1 MKAIKKLLQSL
12 TYFDIGVILVL
23 ALLSIAF
30 FSFFYRKA
38 EYVNIRVK
46 VTDKEVLYAWSQP
59 QNWYA
64 ERFEIGDVEKDALG
78 RVISEIVGIER
89 FNVDSQRKAV
99 YLDLKVRAVYDSRSK
114 LYSARGKKL
123 NFGTPIRFDFSKITF
138 DGIVTEFP
146 NSEYQK
152 NLVIRDLKVVAK
164 LRGISQNSA
173 WTVEPEVVES
183 IKKGDIIK
191 DSNRVVLAEVLDS
204 KVMPAEHITQTDR
217 GELMLRYDPV
227 FKDGIFTLRI
237 RTKFYNGEPYVFD
250 NVPLRI
256 GEGLPLNFG
265 HTSVFPVIVDIQN

>member
-23 ALLSIAF
+23 AILSIAF

-114 LYSARGKKL
+114 LYSA
-123 NFGTPIRFDFSKITF
+123 
-138 DGIVTEFP
+138 
-146 NSEYQK
+146 
-152 NLVIRDLKVVAK
+152 
-164 LRGISQNSA
+164 
-173 WTVEPEVVES
+173 
-183 IKKGDIIK
+183 
-191 DSNRVVLAEVLDS
+191 
-204 KVMPAEHITQTDR
+204 
-217 GELMLRYDPV
+217 
-227 FKDGIFTLRI
+227 
-237 RTKFYNGEPYVFD
+237 
-250 NVPLRI
+250 
-256 GEGLPLNFG
+256 
-265 HTSVFPVIVDIQN
+265 